1 MKLRLCSLV
10 FYMMIVTIGY
20 AGQPSEVPEGG
31 QLRDATLY
39 GFAGDLQQLSQLR
52 GKPLVINVWAS
63 WCGPCRA
70 EMASLSQLAQ
80 QFNGKQFNI
89 IGISTDD
96 DADAALK
103 FILQANLAFANYH
116 DHQLIMETMLGASRI
131 PLTVL
136 IDAKGRIVK
145 KIHGAREW
153 DSPESLQLI
162 GSALK
167 VKI

>member
-1 MKLRLCSLV
+1 MKQFIGALIFGFIAVTCS
-10 FYMMIVTIGY
+10 Y
-20 AGQPSEVPEGG
+20 ADQQGEVPEGG
-31 QLRDATLY
+31 MLRDATLY
-39 GFAGDLQQLSQLR
+39 GFAGDFQQLAKLR

-70 EMASLSQLAQ
+70 EMASLSQLANRY
-80 QFNGKQFNI
+80 NGKQFNI

-96 DADAALK
+96 DADAALN
-103 FILQANLAFANYH
+103 FILQSNIAFANYH

-145 KIHGAREW
+145 KVHGAREW

-162 GSALK
+162 GTTLK